1 MRGKTRRAEQHD
13 KEIGNGDPEPTL
25 TVAGTIGE
33 VCAVSDDQTSPMV
46 VDAGVTSTLV
56 SKSRLETHCVW
67 FASSDIAIPKM
78 DTSGTVL
85 FEN

>member
-1 MRGKTRRAEQHD
+1 MRGKTRRAEEHD

-33 VCAVSDDQTSPMV
+33 VCAVSDDQTSPTV
-46 VDAGVTSTLV
+46 VDAKVTSTPV

-67 FASSDIAIPKM
+67 LPSSDIAIPKI
-78 DTSGTVL
+78 DTLGMVV
-85 FEN
+85 